1 MPSPTTA
8 GGNGRLVV
16 IALVGLCAI
25 GCLGTVWKYSRLH
38 ASTRDAVVDIRNGKS
53 FVAARF
59 PAGSAVTVGQS
70 AVITLMSAPS
80 QEFTGTVDSIL
91 PDGRVLILFNRE
103 PSVSAG
109 TPATVTV
116 RIPGA

>member
-1 MPSPTTA
+1 MITAPTPA

-16 IALVGLCAI
+16 IALVGLCAL

-38 ASTRDAVVDIRNGKS
+38 ASTSDAVVDIRNGKS
-53 FVAARF
+53 FVSARF
-59 PAGSAVTVGQS
+59 QGASAVSVGQR
-70 AVITLMSAPS
+70 AVITLKSGPS
-80 QEFTGTVDSIL
+80 DKFTGKVDSIL
-91 PDGRVLILFNRE
+91 PDGRALILFNRD

-116 RIPGA
+116 GIP